1 MDPTPTP
8 TRARFRLPR
17 VLLNLLLAGT
27 LLRLLLLGYWS
38 LWLDEGV
45 TWTWATRARLLET
58 LTAEA
63 NHPPLWWWVTRTWVG
78 LFGDSEGALRA
89 PAALLGV
96 LGMGL
101 AWWLGMRCLDPA
113 LAPRRGGFSRAPDA
127 GRGRRAALWLAAIAA
142 VSAYLLEY
150 AQEAR
155 MYTAL
160 FVEAMGLAILYL
172 RWLDKGDRLS
182 LVGYAFLGTLTLH
195 THYFAVFILGGHGAH
210 VLWLAWRSRGPRD
223 VLRPG
228 PFLAALGAAVLL
240 FVPWLV
246 YAITHYERIAKIEVE
261 PFGRLAAAL
270 WRMGVGP
277 GIVANGPVGSPTPT
291 GPTATVLVTALLWL
305 VPLVFGSVAL
315 RRRGG
320 LASLVVTSAALP
332 VLALLAASPVVCLIH
347 ERYLVFL
354 APWVFLLA
362 ALGVTHAPRLL
373 KPVVALGLAGLL
385 AAGMVTY
392 VTATQDLT
400 FEGVSDTLDER
411 QLPAAF
417 VPERIEALRFLQGAY
432 AYGRTPW
439 RDVHAFVE
447 RHAKPSDVVVLHPG
461 YVHLVWDYYDR
472 NALKTVRLP
481 LEALDAAQ
489 IERDFGATLAISRPE
504 QTEERRRV
512 FLVLAPPYT
521 DDEDHYVRE
530 MAKALGHLW
539 LRHGGVSTT
548 PAIAFRMGWG
558 VRVATFS
565 TP

>member
-1 MDPTPTP
+1 
-8 TRARFRLPR
+8 
-17 VLLNLLLAGT
+17 
-27 LLRLLLLGYWS
+27 
-38 LWLDEGV
+38 
-45 TWTWATRARLLET
+45 
-58 LTAEA
+58 
-63 NHPPLWWWVTRTWVG
+63 
-78 LFGDSEGALRA
+78 
-89 PAALLGV
+89 
-96 LGMGL
+96 
-101 AWWLGMRCLDPA
+101 
-113 LAPRRGGFSRAPDA
+113 
-127 GRGRRAALWLAAIAA
+127 
-142 VSAYLLEY
+142 
-150 AQEAR
+150 
-155 MYTAL
+155 
-160 FVEAMGLAILYL
+160 
-172 RWLDKGDRLS
+172 
-182 LVGYAFLGTLTLH
+182 
-195 THYFAVFILGGHGAH
+195 
-210 VLWLAWRSRGPRD
+210 
-223 VLRPG
+223 
-228 PFLAALGAAVLL
+228 
-240 FVPWLV
+240 
-246 YAITHYERIAKIEVE
+246 
-261 PFGRLAAAL
+261 
-270 WRMGVGP
+270 
-277 GIVANGPVGSPTPT
+277 
-291 GPTATVLVTALLWL
+291 
-305 VPLVFGSVAL
+305 
-315 RRRGG
+315 
-320 LASLVVTSAALP
+320 
-332 VLALLAASPVVCLIH
+332 
-347 ERYLVFL
+347 
-354 APWVFLLA
+354 
-362 ALGVTHAPRLL
+362 
-373 KPVVALGLAGLL
+373 
-385 AAGMVTY
+385 VTY